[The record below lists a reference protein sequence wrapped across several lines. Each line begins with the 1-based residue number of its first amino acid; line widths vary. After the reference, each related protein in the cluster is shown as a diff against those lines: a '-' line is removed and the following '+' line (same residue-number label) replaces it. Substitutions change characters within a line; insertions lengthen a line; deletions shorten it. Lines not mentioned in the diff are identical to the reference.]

1 MHLCQ
6 TDRGLYTDH
15 SPKSGSS
22 KLTEQSQNKGGP
34 NATLA
39 IQTMHRTYGVIS
51 GETSCSQLCTLEMQK
66 KKPRQQTVGVLSE
79 EKLLRCFDAREVNR
93 V

>member
-15 SPKSGSS
+15 SLKSGSS

-51 GETSCSQLCTLEMQK
+51 GETRLKSCSQLCTLEMQK
-66 KKPRQQTVGVLSE
+66 KKIPDSRLWVFFQ
-79 EKLLRCFDAREVNR
+79 RRNC
-93 V
+93 